1 MVLKMYFLSV
11 AILFAIFIGVIAI
24 SYKNG
29 LIKEDNYTGVED
41 LLEKYIWLSMLFSV
55 AWPVFL
61 VVILFY
67 GLIKSLST
75 LNGVNY
81 ASKQKSICCIGSC
94 YCHV

>member
-1 MVLKMYFLSV
+1 MILKMYFLSV
-11 AILFAIFIGVIAI
+11 IVLFAILIGILVI

-29 LIKEDNYTGVED
+29 LIKEDEHTSVED

-67 GLIKSLST
+67 GLIKSLM
-75 LNGVNY
+75 LVI
-81 ASKQKSICCIGSC
+81 KK
-94 YCHV
+94 VL

>member
-1 MVLKMYFLSV
+1 MILKMYFLSV
-11 AILFAIFIGVIAI
+11 IVLFAILIGILVI

-29 LIKEDNYTGVED
+29 LIKEDEHTSVED

-67 GLIKSLST
+67 GLIKSLI
-75 LNGVNY
+75 LVI
-81 ASKQKSICCIGSC
+81 KK
-94 YCHV
+94 VL

>member
-1 MVLKMYFLSV
+1 MILKMYFLSV
-11 AILFAIFIGVIAI
+11 IVVFAILIGILVI

-29 LIKEDNYTGVED
+29 LIKEDEHTSVED

-67 GLIKSLST
+67 GLIKSLI
-75 LNGVNY
+75 LVI
-81 ASKQKSICCIGSC
+81 KK
-94 YCHV
+94 VL

>member
-11 AILFAIFIGVIAI
+11 AILFIIFIGIIAI

-29 LIKEDNYTGVED
+29 LIKEDGHTSVED

-67 GLIKSLST
+67 GLIKSLI
-75 LNGVNY
+75 LVI
-81 ASKQKSICCIGSC
+81 KK
-94 YCHV
+94 VL

>member
-29 LIKEDNYTGVED
+29 LIKEDNYTSVED
-41 LLEKYIWLSMLFSV
+41 LHEKYIWLSMLFSV

-67 GLIKSLST
+67 GLIKSLI
-75 LNGVNY
+75 LIIKKVL
-81 ASKQKSICCIGSC
+81 
-94 YCHV
+94 

>member
-1 MVLKMYFLSV
+1 MILKMYFLSV
-11 AILFAIFIGVIAI
+11 IVLFAILIGILVM

-29 LIKEDNYTGVED
+29 LIKEGEHTSVED

-67 GLIKSLST
+67 GLIKSLI
-75 LNGVNY
+75 LVI
-81 ASKQKSICCIGSC
+81 KK
-94 YCHV
+94 VL

>member
-29 LIKEDNYTGVED
+29 LIKEDNYTSVED

-67 GLIKSLST
+67 GLIKFLI
-75 LNGVNY
+75 LVI
-81 ASKQKSICCIGSC
+81 KK
-94 YCHV
+94 VL

>member
-11 AILFAIFIGVIAI
+11 AILFSILTGIIAIF
-24 SYKNG
+24 YKNG
-29 LIKEDNYTGVED
+29 LIKEDNYTSVED

-67 GLIKSLST
+67 GLIKSLI
-75 LNGVNY
+75 LIIKKVL
-81 ASKQKSICCIGSC
+81 
-94 YCHV
+94 

>member
-29 LIKEDNYTGVED
+29 LIKEDNYTSVED
-41 LLEKYIWLSMLFSV
+41 LHEKYIWLSMLFSV

-67 GLIKSLST
+67 GLIKSLI
-75 LNGVNY
+75 LIIKKVLQD
-81 ASKQKSICCIGSC
+81 KCR
-94 YCHV
+94 

>member
-1 MVLKMYFLSV
+1 MLLKMYFLSV
-11 AILFAIFIGVIAI
+11 AVLFAILIGILII

-29 LIKEDNYTGVED
+29 LIKENDHTSVED

-67 GLIKSLST
+67 GLIKFLI
-75 LNGVNY
+75 LVI
-81 ASKQKSICCIGSC
+81 KK
-94 YCHV
+94 VL